1 MSYQLLH
8 PATGATHITGLGPQS
23 SASVGHCSSS
33 HACGAPPRHNAEGAL
48 PCDPQVFIAV
58 AVAHLAGEGRCAV
71 AHLADRHVD
80 ICALLLMV
88 HVHKDQTLD
97 SDRQEP
103 SSAGVLVS
111 LLLLPGTPVVA
122 RRGWVWRRCCRRS
135 RAHGGR
141 ACRRGVIGSKAALP
155 VNDAVGC
162 QAALSLFGAATLLF
176 FRGAAHAGTAVHV
189 SASAWLGAYPVRP
202 KLRAR
207 REVHLGHRP
216 LVSVVGAG
224 QHEPWA
230 LSCVVAHGC
239 VVLKKNIGPVRLR
252 NVVGAVLLPVV
263 MWGSTNAV
271 DDDHCFGF
279 CSAWHRQVLPMAPL
293 VTLVQRL
300 RGMSAAVVG
309 RIWGTRGRVTDVVSS
324 VAPHVV
330 GRVVSGGASVQSALL
345 CPAASG
351 DSRPC
356 SLCSCLSAKAEHGL
370 SSMQDF
376 GCTAA

>member
-33 HACGAPPRHNAEGAL
+33 HACGAPPPHNAEGAL

-58 AVAHLAGEGRCAV
+58 ALAHLAGEGRCAV

-80 ICALLLMV
+80 ICALLFMV

-103 SSAGVLVS
+103 SSAGVLVP

-122 RRGWVWRRCCRRS
+122 RRGWVWRRCYRRS

-141 ACRRGVIGSKAALP
+141 ACRRGVIGSKTALP
-155 VNDAVGC
+155 VHDAVGC

-216 LVSVVGAG
+216 LVSSSGPG
-224 QHEPWA
+224 SMNPGRIPA
-230 LSCVVAHGC
+230 LLLMG
-239 VVLKKNIGPVRLR
+239 
-252 NVVGAVLLPVV
+252 VLL
-263 MWGSTNAV
+263 
-271 DDDHCFGF
+271 
-279 CSAWHRQVLPMAPL
+279 
-293 VTLVQRL
+293 
-300 RGMSAAVVG
+300 
-309 RIWGTRGRVTDVVSS
+309 
-324 VAPHVV
+324 
-330 GRVVSGGASVQSALL
+330 
-345 CPAASG
+345 
-351 DSRPC
+351 
-356 SLCSCLSAKAEHGL
+356 
-370 SSMQDF
+370 
-376 GCTAA
+376 